1 MSSGCCPSESSDDE
15 RCSGEICDGTHANVP
30 AASLCARPN
39 ALFAEK
45 CISAAAAVECRA
57 ACDHEALQGADP
69 TRADAPYAAR
79 EHHHA
84 HDAKD
89 HHQSDACSTHLKA
102 AFDRYTQF
110 LEQALCVCKRVQAE
124 ISFACDGAKLAQE
137 PGRVPKT
144 SLHASC
150 STSAVERLPHA
161 KARHRH
167 AARGKHCGHATA
179 TLTPALKVS
188 SDGCCAVEK
197 PIDDCCDKEPTSD
210 SCGKKPIDDRCA
222 SDIQAGGC
230 CTTEKA
236 PHAPHPGSGG
246 CRTPKGQ
253 HQAVFSHR
261 TRATAAGDVEKQ
273 APGTDPVTFSVAGMD
288 CSGCGNILARAFDG
302 VPGVTN
308 VNVTFINGTATCDID
323 TRVIDVNEVL
333 RLVERATKYKLTV
346 ANNTYPTLD
355 IVMDTATAQQLSH
368 DMPNGVLDF
377 NPISKRHYSVTYDDS
392 VIGAR
397 ALMAAMPGASLAPP
411 SQDASLTAGQVRL
424 RNVFWATLISFVLT
438 IPVVV
443 LSWADPPLSE
453 HTILYISIVLATLV
467 QGISVTEF
475 YRPALSALIYN
486 RVVEM
491 DMLVVISITAAY
503 GYSIVAFA
511 LILSGEG
518 NDTIEPLFETSTLL
532 ISLILLGR
540 LVAAYARKRAVA
552 AVSLRSLQSATA
564 TLVVDNESSMEVD
577 ARLLEIGD
585 TILIGPHSQIVTDGL
600 VSAGASDV
608 DESMITGE
616 ALPIPKIVGDAVV
629 AGTLNQGGALSVV
642 IGRLPGKNTVT
653 DIADLVEQA
662 QSKKPRVQDLAD
674 KVAGFFIPVVVTVSI
689 IVTIIWVVVELK
701 VRNRSAGRAVGNAIT
716 YGVAVLAISCPCA
729 LGLAVPMVL
738 VISGGVAAR
747 MGIIVKTADV
757 VERGFRC
764 TDVIFDKTGTL
775 TENTLDIVAERIFGR
790 DGFKTAEI
798 LGLVRAMATGNG
810 HPISRMLELAL
821 ANRGIAAAELDS
833 VESIPGAGVQ
843 TEWNGKTIRGGNPH
857 WLQVDQV
864 EDVSRL
870 ASQGL
875 AMYCVADDSGLLAVF
890 GLKTS
895 VRTEAQYVVQE
906 LHSRQISVHVVSGD
920 GTVAVEAVASEL
932 GIPLEH
938 VASRQKP
945 EDKQNY
951 IRRLKDAGKTV
962 LFCGDGTN
970 DAVAVAEAHVG
981 VQIESSSDVTR
992 ATADVILLGDL
1003 KGVPILLDISKAA
1016 FHRILF
1022 NFLWAALYNVFA
1034 ILLASGAFVYF
1045 RIPPA
1050 YAGLGELVSVLP
1062 VVITAATLLMKKFA

>member
-1 MSSGCCPSESSDDE
+1 MLGSGPAHSDAVSSD
-15 RCSGEICDGTHANVP
+15 
-30 AASLCARPN
+30 AAPS
-39 ALFAEK
+39 
-45 CISAAAAVECRA
+45 
-57 ACDHEALQGADP
+57 
-69 TRADAPYAAR
+69 AAR
-79 EHHHA
+79 EHQHA
-84 HDAKD
+84 HDAND
-89 HHQSDACSTHLKA
+89 HHQSDACSTHLQA
-102 AFDRYTQF
+102 AFDRYTRF
-110 LEQALCVCKRVQAE
+110 LEQALCVCKKVQAE
-124 ISFACDGAKLAQE
+124 ISFACDGAKTAQKSCQSPE
-137 PGRVPKT
+137 T
-144 SLHASC
+144 SSHASC

-167 AARGKHCGHATA
+167 AARGKHCGHGTP
-179 TLTPALKVS
+179 TLRPAPEVPSNACYTVEKS
-188 SDGCCAVEK
+188 IDGCCAS
-197 PIDDCCDKEPTSD
+197 DKVAD
-210 SCGKKPIDDRCA
+210 
-222 SDIQAGGC
+222 GC
-230 CTTEKA
+230 CTAEEA
-236 PHAPHPGSGG
+236 PHAAHAGSDG
-246 CRTPKGQ
+246 RRPPKGQ
-253 HQAVFSHR
+253 RQAAFSRR
-261 TRATAAGDVEKQ
+261 TRATTPGDIEKQ
-273 APGTDPVTFSVAGMD
+273 APSTDPVTFSVAGMD

-308 VNVTFINGTATCDID
+308 TNVTFMTGTATCDVD
-323 TRVIDVNEVL
+323 TQVTDVNEVL

-355 IVMDTATAQQLSH
+355 IVMDAATAQQLS
-368 DMPNGVLDF
+368 DNMPKGVLDLT
-377 NPISKRHYSVTYDDS
+377 PASKRHYSVTYDAS

-397 ALMAAMPGASLAPP
+397 ALMGAMPGASLAPP
-411 SQDASLTAGQVRL
+411 AQDASLTAGQARL
-424 RNVFWATLISFVLT
+424 RNVFWTTLVSFVLT

-443 LSWADPPLSE
+443 LSWTDPPVSE

-467 QGISVTEF
+467 QFISAIEF

-486 RVVEM
+486 RVIEM

-511 LILSGEG
+511 LILGGNG
-518 NDTIEPLFETSTLL
+518 NDTTEPLFETSTLL

-552 AVSLRSLQSATA
+552 AVSLRSLQPATA
-564 TLVVDNESSMEVD
+564 TLVAENEASKEVD

-585 TILIGPHSQIVTDGL
+585 TILVGPHSQIVTDGL

-616 ALPIPKIVGDAVV
+616 ALPIPKTLGDAVV
-629 AGTLNQGGALSVV
+629 AGTLNQGGALTVV

-653 DIADLVEQA
+653 DIANLVEQA
-662 QSKKPRVQDLAD
+662 QSKKPRVQNLAD
-674 KVAGFFIPVVVTVSI
+674 KVAGYFIPVVVTISI
-689 IVTIIWVVVELK
+689 IVTIIWIVIELK
-701 VRNRSAGRAVGNAIT
+701 VRDRSTGRAIGNAIT
-716 YGVAVLAISCPCA
+716 YGVAVLAVSCPCA

-757 VERGFRC
+757 VERGFKC
-764 TDVIFDKTGTL
+764 TDIIFDKTGTL
-775 TENTLDIVAERIFGR
+775 TENTLDIVAERIFER
-790 DGFKTAEI
+790 DGLNTAQI

-821 ANRGIAAAELDS
+821 ANRGVAAAELDS
-833 VESIPGAGVQ
+833 VESVPGAGVQ
-843 TEWNGKTIRGGNPH
+843 TEWNGKMIRGGSPH
-857 WLQVDQV
+857 WLQVNQV

-875 AMYCVADDSGLLAVF
+875 AMYCIADDSGLLAVF

-895 VRTEAQYVVQE
+895 VRREAQDVVRE

-920 GTVAVEAVASEL
+920 GTVAVEAVALEL

-951 IRRLKDAGKTV
+951 IRRLKDAGKIV

-970 DAVAVAEAHVG
+970 DAVAVTEAHVG

-992 ATADVILLGDL
+992 ATADVVLLGNL
-1003 KGVPILLDISKAA
+1003 KGIPTLLDISKAA

-1034 ILLASGAFVYF
+1034 ILLAGGAFVYV

-1062 VVITAATLLMKKFA
+1062 VVITAATLLQKKSA